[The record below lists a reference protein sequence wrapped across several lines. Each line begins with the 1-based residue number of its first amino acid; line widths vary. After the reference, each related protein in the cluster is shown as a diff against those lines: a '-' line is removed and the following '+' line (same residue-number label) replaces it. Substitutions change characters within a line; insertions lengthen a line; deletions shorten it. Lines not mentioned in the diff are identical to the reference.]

1 MYPAS
6 FEYEKPRS
14 LEEAV
19 QLLTTHGAN
28 VKLLAG
34 GHSLIPSLKLR
45 LARPSHLIDLAGIT
59 ALKTIA
65 VREDHLVLG
74 AMATHWQ
81 VESSPVIR
89 AALPYLSEVAG
100 LIADPQV
107 RNRGTIGGSI
117 VNADPA
123 ADYPASI
130 LALNAKM
137 VCVGRGGERIVE
149 AADWFQSLMTTAIGD
164 DEILSEVR
172 IPLLPARTAATY
184 LKLPH
189 PASRFAV
196 VGIAA
201 IVSFTAD
208 QRCADVRIGITGAGS
223 FATRATAVEQELVG
237 QGLDA
242 KAIEAASQA
251 ACEGLDIDGDMHFSA
266 DDKKQLCSAYVRRA
280 LTSVGRLA
288 DAGSFQPAYN
298 GGR

>member
-1 MYPAS
+1 MFPAN
-6 FEYEKPRS
+6 FEYIKPRS

-19 QLLTTHGAN
+19 HLLTTLGTN

-34 GHSLIPSLKLR
+34 GHSLLPSLKLR
-45 LARPSHLIDLAGIT
+45 LARPSHLIDLTGIA
-59 ALKTIA
+59 ALKAIT
-65 VREDHLVLG
+65 VRENRLVLG

-81 VESSPVIR
+81 VESSPMVR

-100 LIADPQV
+100 VIADPQV

-130 LALNAKM
+130 LALNAQM
-137 VCVGRGGERIVE
+137 VCFGRSGTRIIE
-149 AADWFQSLMTTAIGD
+149 AADWFQSLMTTAIGE

-201 IVSFTAD
+201 IVSFTSD
-208 QRCADVRIGITGAGS
+208 QRCADVRIGITGISSIAMRA
-223 FATRATAVEQELVG
+223 ATLEQQLLG
-237 QGLDA
+237 QKLDA
-242 KAIEAASQA
+242 KAIEAASA
-251 ACEGLDIDGDMHFSA
+251 KAYEGFDIDGDMHFSA
-266 DDKKQLCSAYVRRA
+266 EDKKQLCRVYVRRA
-280 LTSVGRLA
+280 LLRVA
-288 DAGSFQPAYN
+288 DLEAAGLFQPAQES
-298 GGR
+298 RM

>member
-1 MYPAS
+1 MYPAT
-6 FEYEKPRS
+6 FEYEKPRN

-19 QLLTTHGAN
+19 QLLTTHGTN

-34 GHSLIPSLKLR
+34 GHSLLPSLKLR
-45 LARPSHLIDLAGIT
+45 LARPSCLIDLAGIA
-59 ALKTIA
+59 ALKTIT
-65 VREDHLVLG
+65 VRENQLVLG

-100 LIADPQV
+100 VIADPQV

-130 LALNAKM
+130 LALNAQM
-137 VCVGRGGERIVE
+137 VCVGSGGERIIE
-149 AADWFQSLMTTAIGD
+149 ATDWFQSLMTTAIGE
-164 DEILSEVR
+164 DEILSEVH

-189 PASRFAV
+189 QASRFAV

-201 IVSFTAD
+201 IVSFTDD
-208 QRCADVRIGITGAGS
+208 QRCADVRIGITGVGS
-223 FATRATAVEQELVG
+223 FATRATAVEQQLVG
-237 QGLDA
+237 QRLNA
-242 KAIEAASQA
+242 KVIEAASQA

-266 DDKKQLCSAYVRRA
+266 EDKKQLCRVYVRRVLLHA
-280 LTSVGRLA
+280 IDLA
-288 DAGSFQPAYN
+288 AAGLFQPTRD
-298 GGR
+298 GRK

>member
-6 FEYEKPRS
+6 FDYEKPRS

-34 GHSLIPSLKLR
+34 GHSLLPSLKLR
-45 LARPSHLIDLAGIT
+45 LTQPGRLIDLAGIA
-59 ALKTIA
+59 ALKSIT
-65 VREDHLVLG
+65 VRENRLVLG

-100 LIADPQV
+100 VIADPQV

-117 VNADPA
+117 VHADPA

-130 LALNAKM
+130 LALNAQM
-137 VCVGRGGERIVE
+137 VCVGSGGERIIE
-149 AADWFQSLMTTAIGD
+149 ASDWFQSLMTTAIGE
-164 DEILSEVR
+164 DEILSEVH

-184 LKLPH
+184 LKLRH

-201 IVSFTAD
+201 IISFTGD
-208 QRCADVRIGITGAGS
+208 QRCADVRIGITGVGS
-223 FATRATAVEQELVG
+223 FAVRATAVERQLVG
-237 QGLDA
+237 QRLDA
-242 KAIEAASQA
+242 KVIEAASQA
-251 ACEGLDIDGDMHFSA
+251 ACIGIDIDGDMHFSA
-266 DDKKQLCSAYVRRA
+266 EDKEQLCSAYIRRA
-280 LTSVGRLA
+280 LKSVSRMA
-288 DAGSFQPAYN
+288 DVESFQPT
-298 GGR
+298 

>member
-14 LEEAV
+14 LDEAV

-34 GHSLIPSLKLR
+34 GHSLLPSLKLR
-45 LARPSHLIDLAGIT
+45 LTQPGRLIDLAGIA
-59 ALKTIA
+59 ALKSIT
-65 VREDHLVLG
+65 VRENRLVLG

-100 LIADPQV
+100 VIADPQV

-117 VNADPA
+117 VHADPA

-130 LALNAKM
+130 LALNAQM
-137 VCVGRGGERIVE
+137 VCVGSGGERIIE
-149 AADWFQSLMTTAIGD
+149 ASDWFQSLMTTAIGE
-164 DEILSEVR
+164 DEILSEVH

-184 LKLPH
+184 LKLRH

-201 IVSFTAD
+201 IISFTGD
-208 QRCADVRIGITGAGS
+208 QRCADVRIGITGVGS
-223 FATRATAVEQELVG
+223 FAVRATAVERQLVG
-237 QGLDA
+237 QRLDA
-242 KAIEAASQA
+242 KVIEAASQA
-251 ACEGLDIDGDMHFSA
+251 ACIGIDIDGDMHFSA
-266 DDKKQLCSAYVRRA
+266 EDKEQLCSAYIRRA
-280 LTSVGRLA
+280 LKSVSRMA
-288 DAGSFQPAYN
+288 DVESFQPT
-298 GGR
+298 